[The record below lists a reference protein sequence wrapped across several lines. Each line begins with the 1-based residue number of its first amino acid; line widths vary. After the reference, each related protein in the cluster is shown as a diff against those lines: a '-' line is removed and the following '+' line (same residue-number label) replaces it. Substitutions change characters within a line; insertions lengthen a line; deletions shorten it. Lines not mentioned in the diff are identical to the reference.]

1 MEQEN
6 ISLIIDFDDT
16 LVDVN
21 AAKVILENY
30 EKEFYSEKSNLYK
43 KKQIYFREYQEKS
56 FIKVLEKNSIE
67 SLQLYSAENVKIRN
81 GFDRLIQ
88 YTCLKNINVTI
99 LSSGLK
105 LYIEPVIKDYMSKIN
120 LIATD
125 ILIENNIIKFSYK
138 DAFDKDCSPKWG
150 ICKCKIVESMKK
162 TNYLIYVGDGV
173 TTDFSA
179 SSKCDIIYAL
189 EPLYSKCLSEN
200 IKVQKFISFDNLIK
214 GISKL
219 KGQ

>member
-67 SLQLYSAENVKIRN
+67 SLELYSKENIKIRN

-138 DAFDKDCSPKWG
+138 DAFDKDCSPKLR

-179 SSKCDIIYAL
+179 SSKCDTIYAL

>member
-30 EKEFYSEKSNLYK
+30 DKEFYSEKSNLYK

-67 SLQLYSAENVKIRN
+67 SLELYSKENIKIRN

-214 GISKL
+214 GIIKL

>member
-30 EKEFYSEKSNLYK
+30 DKEFYSEKSNLYK

-179 SSKCDIIYAL
+179 SSKCDTIYAL

-214 GISKL
+214 GIIKL

>member
-30 EKEFYSEKSNLYK
+30 DKEFYSEKSNLYK

-214 GISKL
+214 GIIKL

>member
-30 EKEFYSEKSNLYK
+30 DKEFYSEKSNLYK

>member
-67 SLQLYSAENVKIRN
+67 SLEL
-81 GFDRLIQ
+81 
-88 YTCLKNINVTI
+88 
-99 LSSGLK
+99 
-105 LYIEPVIKDYMSKIN
+105 
-120 LIATD
+120 
-125 ILIENNIIKFSYK
+125 
-138 DAFDKDCSPKWG
+138 
-150 ICKCKIVESMKK
+150 
-162 TNYLIYVGDGV
+162 
-173 TTDFSA
+173 
-179 SSKCDIIYAL
+179 
-189 EPLYSKCLSEN
+189 
-200 IKVQKFISFDNLIK
+200 
-214 GISKL
+214 
-219 KGQ
+219 

>member
-1 MEQEN
+1 MKREN

-30 EKEFYSEKSNLYK
+30 EKEFYSEKSNLYQ

-67 SLQLYSAENVKIRN
+67 SLQLYSKENIKIRN
-81 GFDRLIQ
+81 GFDRLIK
-88 YTCLKNINVTI
+88 YTYLNNIKVTI

-105 LYIEPVIKDYMSKIN
+105 LYIEPVIEDYMSKIN
-120 LIATD
+120 VIGTD
-125 ILIENNIIKFSYK
+125 IYTENNIIS
-138 DAFDKDCSPKWG
+138 
-150 ICKCKIVESMKK
+150 KCKIVESMKK
-162 TNYLIYVGDGV
+162 SNYLIYVGDGV

-179 SSKCDIIYAL
+179 SSKCDTIYAL

-200 IKVQKFISFDNLIK
+200 VEVQKFINFDNLIK
-214 GISKL
+214 GIMKL

>member
-1 MEQEN
+1 MMREN

-43 KKQIYFREYQEKS
+43 KKQINFRQYQEES

-67 SLQLYSAENVKIRN
+67 SLQLYSKNNVKIRN
-81 GFDRLIQ
+81 GFDRLIK
-88 YTCLKNINVTI
+88 YTCLNNINVTI

-105 LYIEPVIKDYMSKIN
+105 LYIEPVIKNYMSKIN

-125 ILIENNIIKFSYK
+125 ILTEDNIIKFSYN

-179 SSKCDIIYAL
+179 SSKCDTIYAL

-200 IKVQKFISFDNLIK
+200 IEVQKFISFDNLIQN
-214 GISKL
+214 IINSSL
-219 KGQ
+219 

>member
-1 MEQEN
+1 MKREN

-30 EKEFYSEKSNLYK
+30 EKEFYSEKSNLYQ

-56 FIKVLEKNSIE
+56 FIKVLEKNPIE
-67 SLQLYSAENVKIRN
+67 SLQLYSKENIKIRN
-81 GFDRLIQ
+81 GFDRLIK
-88 YTCLKNINVTI
+88 YTYLNNIKVTI

-105 LYIEPVIKDYMSKIN
+105 LYIEPVIEDYMSKIN
-120 LIATD
+120 VIATD
-125 ILIENNIIKFSYK
+125 IYTENNIIKFSYN
-138 DAFDKDCSPKWG
+138 DAFDKECSPKWG

-162 TNYLIYVGDGV
+162 SNYLIYVGDGV

-179 SSKCDIIYAL
+179 SSKCDTIYAL

-200 IKVQKFISFDNLIK
+200 IEVQKFINFDNLIK
-214 GISKL
+214 GIMKL

>member
-30 EKEFYSEKSNLYK
+30 DKEFYSEKSNLYK

-67 SLQLYSAENVKIRN
+67 SLELYSKENIKIRN

-150 ICKCKIVESMKK
+150 ICKCKLVESMKK

>member
-30 EKEFYSEKSNLYK
+30 EKKFYSEKSNLYK

-179 SSKCDIIYAL
+179 SSKCDTIYAL

-214 GISKL
+214 GIIKL

>member
-1 MEQEN
+1 M
-6 ISLIIDFDDT
+6 
-16 LVDVN
+16 
-21 AAKVILENY
+21 
-30 EKEFYSEKSNLYK
+30 YK

-67 SLQLYSAENVKIRN
+67 SLELYSKENIKIRN

-179 SSKCDIIYAL
+179 SSKCDTIYAL

-214 GISKL
+214 GIIKL

>member
-214 GISKL
+214 GIIKL

>member
-30 EKEFYSEKSNLYK
+30 DKEFYSEKSNLYK

-179 SSKCDIIYAL
+179 SSKCDTIYAL

>member
-43 KKQIYFREYQEKS
+43 KKQINFRQYQEES

-67 SLQLYSAENVKIRN
+67 SLQLYSKNNVKIRN
-81 GFDRLIQ
+81 GFDRLIK
-88 YTCLKNINVTI
+88 YTCLNNINVTI

-105 LYIEPVIKDYMSKIN
+105 LYIEPVIKNYMSKIN

-125 ILIENNIIKFSYK
+125 ILTEDNIIKFSYN

-179 SSKCDIIYAL
+179 SSKCDTIYAL

>member
-1 MEQEN
+1 MKKNSIQKN
-6 ISLIIDFDDT
+6 QIYI
-16 LVDVN
+16 
-21 AAKVILENY
+21 
-30 EKEFYSEKSNLYK
+30 K

-67 SLQLYSAENVKIRN
+67 SLELYSKENIKIRN

-179 SSKCDIIYAL
+179 SSKCDTIYAL

-200 IKVQKFISFDNLIK
+200 IEVQKFINFDNLIK
-214 GISKL
+214 GIMKL

>member
-179 SSKCDIIYAL
+179 SSKWDTIYAL